1 MPDYLSPTQRRLA
14 VPTQGAEGVV
24 GHRRAPRLD
33 QVHRSLPRPPRARGG
48 AQVGGRARH
57 RDCGVGAAERRR
69 ARADR
74 PRRWMEGMGAACAR
88 ARPASTSGATHTG
101 WGRRGGYPL
110 RMAERPKEGPDKII
124 DLGIAEAVD
133 PDLLALKMR
142 RRARGLA
149 RETAVVKR
157 ALRSTGPS
165 PLLALVDDWQRIKA
179 PRGARTAQRTDRPS
193 RRWQRS

>member
-1 MPDYLSPTQRRLA
+1 MAVAHDTAIAALGRLSA
-14 VPTQGAEGVV
+14 DE
-24 GHRRAPRLD
+24 RA
-33 QVHRSLPRPPRARGG
+33 QIARDGG
-48 AQVGGRARH
+48 WK
-57 RDCGVGAAERRR
+57 EWERR
-69 ARADR
+69 AREHDLLLHLAQRTQD
-74 PRRWMEGMGAACAR
+74 GDGA
-88 ARPASTSGATHTG
+88 
-101 WGRRGGYPL
+101 GGYPL

-165 PLLALVDDWQRIKA
+165 PLLALVDVWERIKA
-179 PRGARTAQRTDRPS
+179 PRGARTAQRTRQAVAC
-193 RRWQRS
+193 WQRS

>member
-1 MPDYLSPTQRRLA
+1 MAVAHDTAIAALGRLSA
-14 VPTQGAEGVV
+14 DE
-24 GHRRAPRLD
+24 RA
-33 QVHRSLPRPPRARGG
+33 QIARDGG
-48 AQVGGRARH
+48 WK
-57 RDCGVGAAERRR
+57 EWERR
-69 ARADR
+69 AREHDLLLHLAQRTQD
-74 PRRWMEGMGAACAR
+74 GDGA
-88 ARPASTSGATHTG
+88 
-101 WGRRGGYPL
+101 GGYPL

-179 PRGARTAQRTDRPS
+179 PRARAPPSAPDRPS